1 MADAAELAQTATAP
15 ATPAPVQAP
24 AAAPVAAAPVAAA
37 PAAPA
42 SQGLPKVTAYELP
55 LQALAEVASTSGLQ
69 WVNSDAAKI
78 ADIQAAMAAEAK
90 PVHVPRERPVAVAV
104 SEGPLVLVETKRD
117 LSELKLPFE
126 GTSQTP

>member
-1 MADAAELAQTATAP
+1 MAS
-15 ATPAPVQAP
+15 AP
-24 AAAPVAAAPVAAA
+24 AAV

-55 LQALAEVASTSGLQ
+55 VQALADVASISGLQ

-90 PVHVPRERPVAVAV
+90 PVHVPRERPAAVV
-104 SEGPLVLVETKRD
+104 VNEGPLVLVETKRD
-117 LSELKLPFE
+117 LSKLNLPFE
-126 GTSQTP
+126 GTSQGT

>member
-1 MADAAELAQTATAP
+1 M
-15 ATPAPVQAP
+15 
-24 AAAPVAAAPVAAA
+24 AAA
-37 PAAPA
+37 PAAPT
-42 SQGLPKVTAYELP
+42 SPGLPKVTAYELP
-55 LQALAEVASTSGLQ
+55 LQALAEVASSSGLQ

-78 ADIQAAMAAEAK
+78 ADIQAAMAAEPK

-126 GTSQTP
+126 DTLKTP